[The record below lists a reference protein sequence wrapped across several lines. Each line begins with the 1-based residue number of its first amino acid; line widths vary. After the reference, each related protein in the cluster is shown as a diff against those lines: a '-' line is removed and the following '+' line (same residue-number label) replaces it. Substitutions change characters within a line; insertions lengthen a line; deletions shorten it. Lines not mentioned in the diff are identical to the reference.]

1 MIITR
6 SQEILVDVKDMPAA
20 RHAMILAIAIPNA
33 THFPDFVGTAML
45 LLGIGE
51 HARQGRNKSINFG
64 DGDLLHLVKPLH
76 IIPVALFAQTGL
88 TRLGVVGGTVFQG
101 LAVLDRK
108 RHVLVVEL
116 LQGHKLLLGALR
128 AAKVGNLH
136 ACKVVQVVG
145 VEGAEK
151 SVFYSPRGLEMAI
164 SGNFPERVRSAQ
176 TT

>member
-6 SQEILVDVKDMPAA
+6 SQEILVDVKNMPAA
-20 RHAMILAIAIPNA
+20 RHAIILAIAIPNGA
-33 THFPDFVGTAML
+33 HFPDFVGTAML

-64 DGDLLHLVKPLH
+64 DGALLHLVEPLH

-116 LQGHKLLLGALR
+116 LQGHKLLLGALC
-128 AAKVGNLH
+128 AAKVVTLH
-136 ACKVVQVVG
+136 PCKVVQVVR
-145 VEGAEK
+145 VEGGK
-151 SVFYSPRGLEMAI
+151 
-164 SGNFPERVRSAQ
+164 ERVL
-176 TT
+176 